1 MINLAIKLVEEQ
13 ISEIR
18 QSMID
23 RYLNEKIDDLSRDL
37 SIEENDV
44 NGYHSREILEL
55 LQNIDDAYEL
65 SVQSGTALT
74 PVEAEISFINGVLKV
89 SNTGTSFDEEGIK
102 SIVLGHLSTKD
113 KTLIGNKG
121 SGFRGVLNWSNDIK
135 IYSGQYSVGFS
146 KKYADSEFDK
156 VKNINSID
164 RQNQIRKKRG
174 EKALSFPIF
183 SMPFYIPQK
192 DIGKY
197 STTIEIVIDDEK
209 NKDDFNVV
217 NQLKEF
223 DHRTLLFLPNLS
235 KLTIIIE
242 NEVITLSKTIEK
254 HDSVS
259 KVRISNQL
267 DLVEEFFVLKKL
279 IDKKN
284 SNKQIIIAAP
294 TKSLES
300 YPVYCYFPTK
310 QYFSLPLLVHAPFIL
325 SQDRNRITT
334 DINGH
339 NKAMF
344 MKVLDE
350 SILLATELTKIQEDR
365 EFPLFIL
372 TPNALDRYNWG
383 FNDVIKDFNLLDYY
397 LNNLS
402 EAKVIPLR
410 NGGFTDVTSGIKIFE
425 VPTPSFFTGE
435 GFELLLENISNERSF
450 SFVKRLLSRKN
461 ISTYFESGELIKIL
475 NKKVQSLEQRVETFI
490 WWSNSYPKIISIP
503 NVIEI
508 DGEFITN
515 TNGERIFL
523 PSQDGIGDLPL
534 SLKSHVKLKIISQD
548 FVDLLIER
556 LKKTSLW
563 AEIQKQ
569 YTSPSDKR
577 ILDKYSEEKL
587 SIRFN
592 EQSSREMIIREIN
605 NQVTTH
611 EISVEFV
618 KWLFNLYKN
627 GDLTSQSLKEISFN
641 FPVKNGVKKSSEIYL
656 GSRWNNHI
664 ADYLF
669 NKEKY
674 QELVGNEILDISTSE
689 MDLFVNFAREFGVSQ
704 YPIFTLRRADYFD
717 FKITIGKTHARYIY
731 SFTCDDFEEL
741 IKTLDTEI
749 IVQWIKYDSY
759 LSSIIPSIEENSYAQ
774 LQSNSYHEK
783 FRSNAYILY
792 ILNSTK
798 WININ
803 GVKYAP
809 IDIVLF
815 EKLADL
821 VHGFYG
827 ISRTNL
833 RKLVGEM
840 LFGELDFRKTFADL
854 SDSQLKVMINKMSN
868 ISDRIISPK
877 LYDDIV
883 RGKRDQKPINS
894 EYKPSEFKVL
904 CKDGQYYKTS
914 EVWYADKIVPRVYT
928 SDSKNH
934 FIYISPKLSTKTI
947 LDWFG
952 VKKFEIELKFKSY
965 VPLDNKKIEKDIK
978 ELKIALLSSMDQN
991 NNNIENMKKLRI
1003 IPSFSLTVTDEYNN
1017 EIIIEDEYYH
1027 VFSSNNVA
1035 YLKIPNNYDQLKI
1048 APLLTDI
1055 FRNVFVYNFDD
1066 SKIQLLIMLN
1076 KSQKID
1082 YITSEYGVDKW
1093 YITEESLYK
1102 DTINQ
1107 KKIIEF
1113 FKNHNLSKDQ
1123 ISLLNTINFDSYIKY
1138 DEYPILIESLR
1149 TIQVDIIDL
1158 NNLDIFP
1165 HIDIRPYWQKQLD
1178 ENLVKW
1184 SDSYKSKVYLTLIE
1198 KDINDKKEFIDLI
1211 NKFISFEYSF
1221 DNSVYISVQTILE
1234 NSFNFVFDSTQKIID
1249 VDEIY
1254 KKNYEYLDLKDNQM
1268 DDFISDNNQMK
1279 SLVYFISDEII
1290 EYLKSNF
1297 VKRNPTDDKLPGDRP
1312 EDEKQGKIV
1321 DKLVIP
1327 IVKNKKI
1334 KKEKNSLTGKSKSQR
1349 NKENQQKEVNGK
1361 QAEEFAYE
1369 LLLEKYPN
1377 LKWTSENAYSHLPE
1391 RNTSTSNDMYYVN
1404 SSNEKVL
1411 IEIKS
1416 STGSFFMSSAE
1427 YELARLQGKLYEIWL
1442 VDTKN
1447 KQINGPKF
1455 IKDFESS
1462 KEATEYKFS
1471 YTTPQFDNE

>member
-1 MINLAIKLVEEQ
+1 MINLATKLVEEQ
-13 ISEIR
+13 INEIR
-18 QSMID
+18 QSMIE

-44 NGYHSREILEL
+44 NGYHGREILEL

-65 SVQSGTALT
+65 SVQSGTALS
-74 PVEAEISFINGVLKV
+74 PVEAEISFIGGVLKV
-89 SNTGTSFDEEGIK
+89 SNTGTSFTIDGIK

-146 KKYADSEFDK
+146 RGYADLEYDN
-156 VKNINSID
+156 VKNKTSII
-164 RQNQIRKKRG
+164 RQEKMRMRRG

-183 SMPFYIPQK
+183 SMPNYIPEK
-192 DIGKY
+192 DIGNY
-197 STTIEIVIDDEK
+197 STTIEIAIDDEK

-242 NEVITLSKTIEK
+242 DEIITLSKTSTK

-259 KVRISNQL
+259 KVIISNHI
-267 DLVEEFFVLKKL
+267 DLAEEFYVLKRL
-279 IDKKN
+279 IDKKDT
-284 SNKQIIIAAP
+284 NKQIIIAAP
-294 TKSLES
+294 TKPLES

-339 NKAMF
+339 NKEMF
-344 MKVLDE
+344 SKILDE
-350 SILLATELTKIQEDR
+350 SISLAIELTKIQDNR
-365 EFPLFIL
+365 EFPLFAL

-383 FNDVIKDFNLLDYY
+383 FTDVIKDFNLLDYY
-397 LNNLS
+397 LNNLI

-410 NGGFTDVTSGIKIFE
+410 NGGFTNIVSGIKIFE
-425 VPTPSFFTGE
+425 VPTPSFFAGE
-435 GFELLLENISNERSF
+435 GFELLLENISNERSY
-450 SFVKRLLSRKN
+450 SFVKRLLTRKG
-461 ISTYFESGELIKIL
+461 ISTYIESGELIKTL
-475 NKKVQSLEQRVETFI
+475 NKKVLSLEERVETFI
-490 WWSNSYPKIISIP
+490 WWSNSYPKIVSIP

-508 DGEFITN
+508 DGEFISN

-548 FVDLLIER
+548 FVDLLIDR

-563 AEIQKQ
+563 SEIQKQ
-569 YTSPSDKR
+569 YTNPSDKR

-605 NQVTTH
+605 NQVTTY
-611 EISVEFV
+611 EISVEFI
-618 KWLFNLYKN
+618 KWLFTLYKK

-641 FPVKNGVKKSSEIYL
+641 FPIKNGVKKSSEIFI
-656 GSRWNNHI
+656 GSCWNNQI

-674 QELVGNEILDISTSE
+674 QELESNEILDIPSAE
-689 MDLFVNFAREFGVSQ
+689 IDIFVNFAREFGVSQ
-704 YPIFTLRRADYFD
+704 YPIFTLKRADYLD
-717 FKITIGKTHARYIY
+717 FKIKIGKTHARYIY
-731 SFTCDDFEEL
+731 SFSCDNFEEL
-741 IKTLDTEI
+741 IQTLDTEKI
-749 IVQWIKYDSY
+749 IRWITSDNY

-783 FRSNAYILY
+783 FRSNAYILH

-803 GVKYAP
+803 GSKYAP
-809 IDIVLF
+809 VDFILF
-815 EKLADL
+815 EKLSDS
-821 VHGFYG
+821 VQGFYG

-840 LFGELDFRKTFADL
+840 LFSELDFRKTFADL
-854 SDSQLKVMINKMSN
+854 TDIQLRTMIISLSK
-868 ISDRIISPK
+868 ISDKTIAPK

-883 RGKRDQKPINS
+883 RGKREQKPTDND
-894 EYKPSEFKVL
+894 YKPSEFKVL
-904 CKDGQYYKTS
+904 CKDGKYYRTT

-934 FIYISPKLSTKTI
+934 FIDIDSKRGTKTI
-947 LDWFG
+947 YDWFG
-952 VKKFEIELKFKSY
+952 VKKFEIELKYKSST
-965 VPLDNKKIEKDIK
+965 PLENKKIENDIK
-978 ELKIALLSSMDQN
+978 ELKIALLSSMDQHS
-991 NNNIENMKKLRI
+991 NNIENMKRLRI
-1003 IPSFSLTVTDEYNN
+1003 IPSSSLTVTDEYNN

-1027 VFSSNNVA
+1027 IFSSNSIV
-1035 YLKIPNNYDQLKI
+1035 YLKIPNSYDQLKI
-1048 APLLTDI
+1048 SPLLTDI

-1066 SKIQLLIMLN
+1066 SQIQLLIMLSKN
-1076 KSQKID
+1076 QKID

-1093 YITEESLYK
+1093 NITEELLYN
-1102 DTINQ
+1102 DNNNQ
-1107 KKIIEF
+1107 KKIIDY
-1113 FKNHNLSKDQ
+1113 FKNHSLSENQ

-1138 DEYPILIESLR
+1138 EEYPILIDSLR
-1149 TIQVDIIDL
+1149 VIQGDITDL

-1165 HIDIRPYWQKQLD
+1165 HIDIRPYWQKKLD
-1178 ENLVKW
+1178 ENLVKC
-1184 SDSYKSKVYLTLIE
+1184 SDGYKSKVYLGLKE
-1198 KDINDKKEFIDLI
+1198 KEINDQKEFIDLV
-1211 NKFISFEYSF
+1211 NKFISFEQSF
-1221 DNSVYISVQTILE
+1221 DNTVYVSIQTILAD
-1234 NSFNFVFDSTQKIID
+1234 SFNFDFDTTQRIIS

-1254 KKNYEYLDLKDNQM
+1254 KKNYESIDFQDNRI
-1268 DDFISDNNQMK
+1268 DDFISDNNHMK
-1279 SLVYFISDEII
+1279 SLIYFMSDEII
-1290 EYLKSNF
+1290 EYIEINF
-1297 VKRNPTDDKLPGDRP
+1297 MKGISTDDKLLGDYP
-1312 EDEKQGKIV
+1312 EDNKQGQIV
-1321 DKLVIP
+1321 DKPVFP
-1327 IVKNKKI
+1327 IVKI
-1334 KKEKNSLTGKSKSQR
+1334 KKYKKHKNGLPGKSKSQL

-1361 QAEEFAYE
+1361 QAEEIAYP

-1377 LKWTSENAYSHLPE
+1377 LRWTSENAYSHLPE

-1404 SSNEKVL
+1404 SINEKIL

-1416 STGSFFMSSAE
+1416 STGSFYMSSAE
-1427 YELARLQGKLYEIWL
+1427 YELANLQGQLYEIWL
-1442 VDTKN
+1442 VDIKT
-1447 KQINGPKF
+1447 KQINGPKY

-1471 YTTPQFDNE
+1471 YTIVQNDNE